1 MAQNTLQVRRDIER
15 IRAELDETLD
25 ALGDHVRPSR
35 IAERRTRPLRRSFR
49 SARERVM
56 GTATSAVSSASDG
69 VQGAQSQAAGAAG
82 EVVDRARETPQWVA
96 QETRGNPLMAGLV
109 SFGVGLLV
117 GSLAPATEA
126 ERHAV
131 DAMSD
136 QLEPVRRQAVAAA
149 ASVKEEA
156 SGAASD
162 AAQHLRDEV
171 RDAAHDVQSTAQ
183 ESAGAV
189 KEQAQQGAREVAETK
204 RSDA

>member
-1 MAQNTLQVRRDIER
+1 MAQNTLEVRRDIER
-15 IRAELDETLD
+15 IRAELDQTLD

-35 IAERRTRPLRRSFR
+35 IAERRTRSVRRSFR

-56 GTATSAVSSASDG
+56 GTATSVASNAGDG
-69 VQGAQSQAAGAAG
+69 VRGAQSQAAGAAG

-96 QETRGNPLMAGLV
+96 QETRGNPLVAGLV

-136 QLEPVRRQAVAAA
+136 QLEPVRREALAAA
-149 ASVKEEA
+149 ASVKDEA

-162 AAQHLRDEV
+162 AAQHLGDEV
-171 RDAAHDVQSTAQ
+171 RNAAHDVQASAQ
-183 ESAGAV
+183 ESAGTV
-189 KEQAQQGAREVAETK
+189 KEQAQSSAHEVAETR
-204 RSDA
+204 RSNA